1 MNIIH
6 LIIFTHLCNCPE
18 TAFTLFGSLSSLR
31 VYQRGGHILY
41 LPSAEL
47 PKPQDREKKRKK
59 KRNVRIWALMVF

>member
-6 LIIFTHLCNCPE
+6 LIIFTHLYKCPE

-31 VYQRGGHILY
+31 VYQRGGHIVY

-47 PKPQDREKKRKK
+47 PKPQDQKKRKK
-59 KRNVRIWALMVF
+59 EMSEFGL